1 MSESE
6 SDQVTAKDHRWGIWV
21 TAGAAVLAALITGI
35 LGLLGSD
42 DSGGETANTTAET
55 TPPPSPSRSAASSSS
70 SASSTPTP
78 LPEPEPVTATGLNLP
93 NDYYFSL
100 TDDPIRPREGLN
112 GDFSYSNGTHVNSD
126 SNDGAGKLVLLDP
139 GQEGSLKVCRSDT
152 RYTEN
157 IDVPRLSK
165 GAQICVIKAGHV
177 GLVTVRAM
185 PDDQA
190 PSQYFTLD
198 VKIWRN
204 AVPSDPEN

>member
-6 SDQVTAKDHRWGIWV
+6 SDQVTAKDHRWGIWI

-35 LGLLGSD
+35 FGLLGSD
-42 DSGGETANTTAET
+42 DPSKGSKSAGGESVDA
-55 TPPPSPSRSAASSSS
+55 PSPSRSVASPSS

-93 NDYYFSL
+93 SGYYFSL
-100 TDDPIRPREGLN
+100 TDDPIRPRKDALS
-112 GDFSYSNGTHVNSD
+112 GDFTYGSAVYTSTA
-126 SNDGAGKLVLLDP
+126 GAGTLVLLDP
-139 GQEGSLKVCRSDT
+139 GQEGSLKVCMSDT
-152 RYTEN
+152 RYTDAIE
-157 IDVPRLSK
+157 VARLSK

-185 PDDQA
+185 PDDKA
-190 PSQYFTLD
+190 PSRYFTLD

-204 AVPSDPEN
+204 AVPSDPEG